1 MITAPNPQAVFACN
15 DLTIGYRNAEGR
27 MSEVLKDVTLALK
40 PGGSLGIVGESGSGK
55 STFARALLG
64 HLRPGSRFI
73 GGSLDVLGTD
83 MIGADRRTIA
93 AMRGTCIAMAM
104 QNPLT
109 SLTYHMRVGDQVME
123 VLKYRAGKTKAEAE
137 AIMLDLFHEVGLPE
151 SETLARRYPHQLS
164 GGQRQRVVLAA
175 TLACNPSL
183 IVLDEP
189 TSALDKT
196 IEAQVLD
203 LIDRIRRQR
212 QMALVMISHDLRAVS
227 RICREVAV
235 LEKGVLVET
244 GGTAEVFER
253 PAHPYTQMLLKAAQP
268 SGAPPRAHKTSV
280 ESPVLEA
287 RGLHFSYPA
296 SRGFGKAAPARPA
309 LTEIDFSLGPGETLG
324 VIGGSG
330 SGKTTLGMIVAGL
343 LAPSD
348 GTLSFQGEDIGK
360 LASRRD
366 ARQRLK
372 IQIVFQDPLSSL
384 NPRQTCAEAVIR
396 PARFFL
402 GVSRR
407 EAEAM
412 TSDLFAR
419 LGLPEALLTR
429 FPRQLSG
436 GQQQR
441 VAIARA
447 FVARPD
453 LLICD
458 EITSALDASVQM
470 QVLSTLADLQRES
483 GVSIVMI
490 THDLGTVWERAQQV
504 IVLDQGRIVDAG
516 RTADVFRN
524 PKSEAAGALFAAGVF
539 TEAAAPASHPVHQ
552 LARLET

>member
-1 MITAPNPQAVFACN
+1 MSRIAPPRSVFAAN
-15 DLTIGYRNAEGR
+15 NLTIAYRNAAGR
-27 MSEVLKDVTLALK
+27 MTEVLKDVTLALK
-40 PGGSLGIVGESGSGK
+40 PGGTLGIVGESGSGK

-64 HLRPGSRFI
+64 HLRPGSSFI

-83 MIGADRRTIA
+83 MIGADRRSIA
-93 AMRGTCIAMAM
+93 AMRGTSIAMAM

-109 SLTYHMRVGDQVME
+109 SLTYHMRVGDQVLE
-123 VLKYRAGKTKAEAE
+123 VLKYRAGKTTAEAQK
-137 AIMLDLFHEVGLPE
+137 IMLDLFIEVGLPDPAAL
-151 SETLARRYPHQLS
+151 SRRYPHQLS
-164 GGQRQRVVLAA
+164 GGQRQRVVIAA
-175 TLACNPSL
+175 ALACNPAL

-203 LIDRIRRQR
+203 LVDRIRRQR

-227 RICREVAV
+227 RICSEVAV

-244 GGTAEVFER
+244 GATAQVFEC
-253 PAHPYTQMLLKAAQP
+253 PAHPYTKMLLKAAQP
-268 SGAPPRAHKTSV
+268 TGEPPRARKTST
-280 ESPVLEA
+280 EPSVLEA
-287 RGLHFSYPA
+287 CGLHFSYPA
-296 SRGFGKAAPARPA
+296 PRGFVKAVAARPA
-309 LTEIDFSLGPGETLG
+309 LTEIDFSLAAGETLG

-343 LAPSD
+343 LAPSG
-348 GTLSFQGEDIGK
+348 GTLSFQGGDIGK
-360 LASRRD
+360 LSSRRD
-366 ARQRLK
+366 AQQRRR

-412 TSDLFAR
+412 TADLFAR

-453 LLICD
+453 LLVCD

-470 QVLSTLADLQRES
+470 QVLSTLADIQHQT

-504 IVLDQGRIVDAG
+504 IVLEQGRIVDAG
-516 RTADVFRN
+516 RTADVFRQ
-524 PKSEAAGALFAAGVF
+524 PKSEAAKALFAAGVLAE
-539 TEAAAPASHPVHQ
+539 TTAPTPHPAHQ
-552 LARLET
+552 REELTP